1 MKTVNRLA
9 IALTRRRQ
17 DTLELFHCRF
27 VVNGIVMRPMTPL
40 RRSVSLPAGVSLAHG
55 K

>member
-1 MKTVNRLA
+1 MKTVSRLA
-9 IALTRRRQ
+9 GALTRRRQ
-17 DTLELFHCRF
+17 DTLELFHGRF
-27 VVNGIVMRPMTPL
+27 VVDGIVMRPMTPF